1 MTELTPRQRRFCEE
15 YLVDLNA
22 SAAARRAGYSFATAY
37 SIGQENLKK
46 PEIAT
51 EIQRRI
57 EARSKRTEI
66 TADQVV
72 TELGK
77 IAFANM
83 LNYMTIQDD
92 GTAVVDF
99 SMVDRD
105 QGAVMREVTIETYAE
120 GRGEDTQT
128 VKRIKFALYDKK
140 GALEL
145 LGRHF
150 GLFTDKLEAKLEVQG
165 EDPASILAARR
176 MRREDPD
183 RLVSV
188 A

>member
-1 MTELTPRQRRFCEE
+1 MDTETAKQI
-15 YLVDLNA
+15 A
-22 SAAARRAGYSFATAY
+22 S
-37 SIGQENLKK
+37 ENLTK
-46 PEIAT
+46 PDLQAEIERLIA
-51 EIQRRI
+51 E
-57 EARSKRTEI
+57 RSKRTQI
-66 TADQVV
+66 TADDVV

-77 IAFANM
+77 IAFLNI

-105 QGAVMREVTIETYAE
+105 QGAAIKEVTIETYAE
-120 GRGEDTQT
+120 GRGEDAQT

-140 GALEL
+140 DALEL

-150 GLFTDKLEAKLEVQG
+150 GLFTDKLEAKVEMQG

-183 RLVSV
+183 RLVS
-188 A
+188 AA

>member
-1 MTELTPRQRRFCEE
+1 MRELTPRQRRFCEE

-22 SAAARRAGYSFATAY
+22 SAAARRAGYSVTTAY

-51 EIQRRI
+51 EIQRRM

-83 LNYMTIQDD
+83 LNYITIQDD

-120 GRGEDTQT
+120 SRGDDAQT